1 MGVDRFRSAVA
12 PLYLLACLVLGGSAQ
27 GVWQNAILQ
36 LGGLAL
42 IALAAAH
49 SNAAPLPSFA
59 KQVLLIA
66 IAALALVVLQ
76 SILLPSSIWSD
87 LGPRRQIAAGYRLLG
102 MSVPAEPLSLT
113 PYEGL
118 GSIFACIPALAIF
131 CSIVRLRLYRSEW
144 LAFAVVAAAIGGI
157 ALGSLQ
163 VASPSSAS
171 PWYLYPETNFGSAVG
186 FFANANH
193 MGTLLVISFPFLAA
207 LSAASTTSS
216 DRERRSS
223 MGAAAAGAA
232 LLLIVGLALNGS
244 LAAYGLALPVLVASA
259 LILFRTDRRMRRW
272 ASLAVVLLMIGS
284 VVALEV
290 APLGTN
296 LITQEATT
304 SVQSRQEI
312 FSTTLNAARDFFP
325 FGSGLG
331 SFRNVY
337 HLYEDPNQVTSTY
350 VVHAHND
357 YLEIALEMGIAGI
370 FLIVVFLVCWGAAV
384 WRVWRATEGEP
395 FARAA
400 SIASAA
406 ILIHSLVDFPLRT
419 AAISA
424 TFAMC
429 LALLA
434 DGGIPKRS
442 SPDDLRPT
450 RHVRIG

>member
-1 MGVDRFRSAVA
+1 LF
-12 PLYLLACLVLGGSAQ
+12 ACLLLGGSAQ
-27 GVWQNAILQ
+27 GVWQNMILQ
-36 LGGLAL
+36 LAGLGL
-42 IALAAAH
+42 IAWAATH
-49 SNAAPLPSFA
+49 SSFA
-59 KQVLLIA
+59 ALPRFEKQVLFIA
-66 IAALALVVLQ
+66 IAALVVVVLQ
-76 SILLPSSIWSD
+76 SVLLPAPIWSV
-87 LGPRRQIAAGYRLLG
+87 LGPRRQIAAGFRVLN

-113 PYEGL
+113 PYDGL
-118 GSIFACIPALAIF
+118 MSLFACIPALAIF
-131 CSIVRLRLYRSEW
+131 CSMVRLKAYRPEW
-144 LAFAVVAAAIGGI
+144 LAIAVVAVAIGGI

-163 VASPSSAS
+163 VASPSRVSA
-171 PWYLYPETNFGSAVG
+171 WYLYPETNFGSAVG

-193 MGTLLVISFPFLAA
+193 MGTLLIISFPFLAA
-207 LSAASTTSS
+207 LSAGSSSGS
-216 DRERRSS
+216 DRQRRSS
-223 MGAAAAGAA
+223 MRVAAAGAA
-232 LLLIVGLALNGS
+232 LLIIVGVALNGS
-244 LAAYGLALPVLVASA
+244 LAAYGLALPVLVASG
-259 LILFRTDRRMRRW
+259 LIVFRTNKRMRRW
-272 ASLAVVLLMIGS
+272 VSLAVALLMIGS
-284 VVALEV
+284 VVVLEV

-296 LITQEATT
+296 LMTQEATT
-304 SVQSRQEI
+304 SVESRQEI

-337 HLYEDPNQVTSTY
+337 HLYEDPDQVTNTY

-357 YLEIALEMGIAGI
+357 YLEIALELGMAGI
-370 FLIVVFLVCWGAAV
+370 VLIVVFLVCWGAAV

-434 DGGIPKRS
+434 DGGLPKRS

-450 RHVRIG
+450 RHVRVG

>member
-1 MGVDRFRSAVA
+1 MVADRLRSAA
-12 PLYLLACLVLGGSAQ
+12 IPLYLLACLLLGGSAQ
-27 GVWQNAILQ
+27 GVWQNMILQ
-36 LGGLAL
+36 LAGLAL
-42 IALAAAH
+42 LAWAAAH
-49 SNAAPLPSFA
+49 SSSAVLPKFA
-59 KQVLLIA
+59 KQVLFIA
-66 IAALALVVLQ
+66 IAALAVVVLQ
-76 SILLPSSIWSD
+76 SVLLPPAIWSAV
-87 LGPRRQIAAGYRLLG
+87 GPRRQIAAGYSLLG
-102 MSVPAEPLSLT
+102 MSVPAEPLTLT

-118 GSIFACIPALAIF
+118 SSLFACIPALAIF
-131 CSIVRLRLYRSEW
+131 CSMVRLKAYRPEW
-144 LAFAVVAAAIGGI
+144 LAIAVMAAALGGI

-163 VASPSSAS
+163 VASPSRVS

-193 MGTLLVISFPFLAA
+193 MGTLLIVSFPFLAA
-207 LSAASTTSS
+207 LSASSGISS
-216 DRERRSS
+216 DRQRYAS
-223 MGAAAAGAA
+223 MRAAAAGAA
-232 LLLIVGLALNGS
+232 LVLIVGLALNGS
-244 LAAYGLALPVLVASA
+244 LAAYGLALPVLLASA
-259 LILFRTDRRMRRW
+259 LIVFRAKKRIRRW
-272 ASLAVVLLMIGS
+272 VSLAVALLMISS
-284 VVALEV
+284 VVILEI

-296 LITQEATT
+296 LMTQEATT

-312 FSTTLNAARDFFP
+312 FSTTLDAARNFFP

-370 FLIVVFLVCWGAAV
+370 ILIAVFLVCWGAAV
-384 WRVWRATEGEP
+384 LRVWRATEGEL

-434 DGGIPKRS
+434 DGSLPKRS
-442 SPDDLRPT
+442 RPDDLRPT

>member
-1 MGVDRFRSAVA
+1 MAVDRIRSAIA
-12 PLYLLACLVLGGSAQ
+12 ALYLFACLVLGGSAQ
-27 GVWQNAILQ
+27 GVWQNMILQ
-36 LGGLAL
+36 LAGLGL
-42 IALAAAH
+42 IAWAAAH
-49 SNAAPLPSFA
+49 SSSAALPRFA

-66 IAALALVVLQ
+66 VAALAVIALQ
-76 SILLPSSIWSD
+76 SVLLPSSIWSA
-87 LGPRRQIAAGYRLLG
+87 LGPRRQIAAGYHLLG
-102 MSVPAEPLSLT
+102 MSVPAEPLTLT
-113 PYEGL
+113 PYGGVSSL
-118 GSIFACIPALAIF
+118 FACIPPLAIF
-131 CSIVRLRLYRSEW
+131 CSMVRLKGYRADW
-144 LAFAVVAAAIGGI
+144 LAVAVIAAAIAGI
-157 ALGSLQ
+157 TLGSLQ
-163 VASPSSAS
+163 VARPSPVN
-171 PWYLYPETNFGSAVG
+171 PWYLYAETNFGSAVG

-207 LSAASTTSS
+207 LVASTTNS
-216 DRERRSS
+216 DRQRNATIGVSAG
-223 MGAAAAGAA
+223 GAGI
-232 LLLIVGLALNGS
+232 LIIVGLALNGS
-244 LAAYGLALPVLVASA
+244 LAAYGLALPVLVASGV
-259 LILFRTDRRMRRW
+259 ILFRTNRRMRRW
-272 ASLAVVLLMIGS
+272 ASIAVALLMIGS
-284 VVALEV
+284 VVILEV
-290 APLGTN
+290 ASLGTN
-296 LITQEATT
+296 LMTQEATT

-337 HLYEDPNQVTSTY
+337 HLYEDPDQVTSTY

-357 YLEIALEMGIAGI
+357 YLEIALELGMAGI
-370 FLIVVFLVCWGAAV
+370 VLIVVFLVCWGAAV

-434 DGGIPKRS
+434 DGGLPKRS

-450 RHVRIG
+450 RHVRVG

>member
-1 MGVDRFRSAVA
+1 MAVDRFRSAVA
-12 PLYLLACLVLGGSAQ
+12 PLYLFACLVLGGSAQ

-36 LGGLAL
+36 LSGLAL
-42 IALAAAH
+42 IASAAAH
-49 SNAAPLPSFA
+49 SDPAPLPTFA
-59 KQVLLIA
+59 KQVLFIA
-66 IAALALVVLQ
+66 IAALALLVLQ
-76 SILLPSSIWSD
+76 SVLLPAPIWSV
-87 LGPRRQIAAGYRLLG
+87 LGPRREIAAGYRVLG

-118 GSIFACIPALAIF
+118 GSLFACIPALAIF
-131 CSIVRLRLYRSEW
+131 CSIVRLRVCRSDW
-144 LAFAVVAAAIGGI
+144 LAVAIISAAIGGM

-163 VASPSSAS
+163 VASPSPES
-171 PWYLYPETNFGSAVG
+171 PWYLYPESNFGSAVG

-193 MGTLLVISFPFLAA
+193 MGTLLVVSFPFLAA
-207 LSAASTTSS
+207 LSAASSTGS
-216 DRERRSS
+216 DRARHTSIRV
-223 MGAAAAGAA
+223 AAAGTA
-232 LLLIVGLALNGS
+232 LLMIVGLAINGS

-259 LILFRTDRRMRRW
+259 LIVFRTNKRMRRW
-272 ASLAVVLLMIGS
+272 ASLAVALLMIGS
-284 VVALEV
+284 VVVLEV

-296 LITQEATT
+296 LMTQEATT

-357 YLEIALEMGIAGI
+357 YLEIALELGMAGI
-370 FLIVVFLVCWGAAV
+370 VLIVVFLVCWGAAV

-434 DGGIPKRS
+434 DGGLPKRS